1 MKHIKTT
8 HEDETKAK
16 KDYPD
21 VDTQEDVVATPEVE
35 AAARKI
41 YALLKKEDEGKLE
54 MSRLRA
60 VLMNAMKGSTTL
72 KTANGQLLASWVKG
86 NSTRTTDWEGLC
98 KTFKPT
104 AEQIAQYTI
113 GVDWEGLCKT
123 FKPTDAAIAKFTKTS
138 YGARRFSIELGG

>member
-16 KDYPD
+16 KAYPD
-21 VDTQEDVVATPEVE
+21 VNTQKDVIATPEVE
-35 AAARKI
+35 AAARQI

-60 VLMNAMKGSTTL
+60 ILMNALKGSPTL
-72 KTANGQLLASWVKG
+72 KTANGQILASWGKG
-86 NSTRTTDWEGLC
+86 NSTTTTDWEGLC
-98 KTFKPT
+98 KTFNPT

-123 FKPTDAAIAKFTKTS
+123 FNPTEDVIAKFTKTS
-138 YGARRFSIELGG
+138 YGARRFSIELDD